1 MKWHNVTISFTGLQ
15 GQWGQGYTSTQETW
29 QRVDKD
35 RSITTNSSGLLEKLW
50 GTERPTSPPSWQT
63 TPRQS
68 FMWGSGFA
76 RLTFGIKYWNKCSEQ
91 GRIWLTATPFKV
103 TPLHVK
109 EPRGE
114 RIFCQQSHQK
124 GLLHVERH
132 SSTSACHSALT
143 AQTSLCS
150 QFHCA
155 TNREKRCIMPS
166 CYPNDVQII
175 FVQGSL
181 SMAKRSHGSA
191 LQRRKRGRGKDRYDT
206 QRRNKWNVK
215 NMSCAVCF

>member
-1 MKWHNVTISFTGLQ
+1 MAYS
-15 GQWGQGYTSTQETW
+15 YTLRSDATTCET
-29 QRVDKD
+29 
-35 RSITTNSSGLLEKLW
+35 
-50 GTERPTSPPSWQT
+50 
-63 TPRQS
+63 
-68 FMWGSGFA
+68 
-76 RLTFGIKYWNKCSEQ
+76 
-91 GRIWLTATPFKV
+91 
-103 TPLHVK
+103 

-114 RIFCQQSHQK
+114 RIVCQQSHQK

-191 LQRRKRGRGKDRYDT
+191 LQRRKRGRGKDRDMT
-206 QRRNKWNVK
+206 HRGEISEMSQTCHALSAFRNDKL
-215 NMSCAVCF
+215 FF

>member
-1 MKWHNVTISFTGLQ
+1 MKWHNVTISFTALQ
-15 GQWGQGYTSTQETW
+15 GQWGQCYTSAQETW

-35 RSITTNSSGLLEKLW
+35 RSITTNSSCLLEKLW
-50 GTERPTSPPSWQT
+50 GTEWRTSPPSWQT
-63 TPRQS
+63 TPLQS
-68 FMWGSGFA
+68 FMWAADSLGWPLALNIETSAVNKGGYGLQLHPSKW
-76 RLTFGIKYWNKCSEQ
+76 RHYMWNREW
-91 GRIWLTATPFKV
+91 IV
-103 TPLHVK
+103 
-109 EPRGE
+109 
-114 RIFCQQSHQK
+114 CQQSHQK

-155 TNREKRCIMPS
+155 TNREIRCIMPS

-181 SMAKRSHGSA
+181 SITIRSHGSA
-191 LQRRKRGRGKDRYDT
+191 LQHRQRKRGRGKDRCDT
-206 QRRNKWNVK
+206 EEK
-215 NMSCAVCF
+215 